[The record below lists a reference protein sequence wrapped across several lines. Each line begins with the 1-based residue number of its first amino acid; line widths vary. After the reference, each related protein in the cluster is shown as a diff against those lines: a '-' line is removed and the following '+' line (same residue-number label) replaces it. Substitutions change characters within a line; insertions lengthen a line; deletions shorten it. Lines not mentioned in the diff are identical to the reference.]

1 MNQDKD
7 YFAFISYQRKDEEW
21 ADWLRNKLEHYRLPS
36 SVRKKDASLPKEIRP
51 IFRDALELAGGVL
64 AKEIETALQN
74 SKFLIVIC
82 SPNSAKSPWVNK
94 EIQTFIE
101 LGREDRIIPFIIDG
115 TPSSDNEDTECFPP
129 ALRSL
134 KGEKELLGINI
145 NELSRDA
152 ASIKVV
158 ARMFGL
164 KFDTLWQRYEREK
177 KRKRW
182 MIVGGALLFAFVSLG
197 IGGYFV
203 RQNRIIESQ
212 NERLQQDSVTIA
224 EHLTRIQ
231 NDSIKLSV
239 QNDSMVL
246 QNNLII
252 SQRDSI
258 AHSIQQ
264 IKLSNRLLT
273 EERDNVLKANWQAK
287 ENYARAIA
295 KEASR
300 VCAEGNAYGA
310 ITLLLDVIP
319 NKDNNYNYPSIPEV
333 EASFRQ
339 ANDSILYS
347 RGSIGQIRKHHRAE
361 VMSISMSKTGKMVT
375 GYNTCE
381 ACVWNLH
388 TGHED
393 EKMHIQLN
401 DRCTNTLISSD
412 GNIIYAGGKGELK
425 TKIINSAGTIEETT
439 ITNNFDGLS
448 NNVLHMSI
456 GSDFIVYK
464 DLDGYYRFVNT
475 NTLEEFWE
483 IGNLRQLVLTPD
495 SKYAI
500 ALSNDKT
507 VCIWNIKKKMIMSSF
522 SVECNIYWADISIS
536 ADGKHLK
543 IEDPQETNIWDLR
556 NGCKEMHFISCTFPK
571 STNNA
576 PVLGSLGVETSIE
589 DSVFRVH
596 VHENGNISIY
606 KKIFKNRLSKERTYS
621 TNSLLFN
628 RSLSNAIPYYYNEQD
643 NLLVIN
649 GKEVTI
655 PFDRCNE
662 DIFLS
667 CGPGY
672 DINESLSRLVIYY
685 PMNSNAYVWS
695 LKEYKVDGKLSHE
708 SVIKNVSFSCNSE
721 YVITQTEDGYTHFWN
736 TKGYIEDFCIKTGYL
751 RNLDLS
757 YDNRFAYNLDPTVTI
772 WDTRKN
778 EQIPSIIQIESDNP
792 SSIFLNTHNTQFI
805 TSDNNVIQ
813 LWDFKTGIELW
824 KYYINNPDC
833 VNNKYY
839 VNFCEGGIRILNKEY
854 GKSPKSFFMEL
865 DNYNVLVNKY
875 REIYGR

>member
-1 MNQDKD
+1 MEHNKE
-7 YFAFISYQRKDEEW
+7 YFAFISYKREDEKW
-21 ADWLRNKLEHYRLPS
+21 AKWLQHKLEHYHLPVN
-36 SVRKKDASLPKEIRP
+36 VRKENPSLPQSIRP
-51 IFRDALELAGGVL
+51 VFKDTSELAAGVL
-64 AKEIETALQN
+64 AEEIHEALDN
-74 SKFLIVIC
+74 SKYLIVIC
-82 SPNSAKSPWVNK
+82 SPRAAQSKWVGK
-94 EIQTFIE
+94 EVQTFIDM
-101 LGREDRIIPFIIDG
+101 GRSDKIIPFIIGG
-115 TPSSDNEDTECFPP
+115 TPFSDNPEEECFPS
-129 ALRSL
+129 SL
-134 KGEKELLGINI
+134 LNLPKEQELLGVNI
-145 NELSRDA
+145 NEMGREA
-152 ASIKVV
+152 AVVKVV
-158 ARMFGL
+158 AHMFGL
-164 KFDTLWQRYEREK
+164 KFDTLWQRYEREQ

-182 MIVGGALLFAFVSLG
+182 MWIGGSVLLALLGLS

-203 RQNRIIESQ
+203 RQNGIIEKQ
-212 NERLQQDSVTIA
+212 NERLQQDSVTMA

-239 QNDSMVL
+239 QNDSIVL

-252 SQRDSI
+252 CQRDSI

-264 IKLSNRLLT
+264 IKLSNKVLA

-300 VCAEGNAYGA
+300 MCVEGNAYGA

-319 NKDNNYNYPSIPEV
+319 NKDNSYNYPSIPEV

-375 GYNTCE
+375 GYNTRE

-388 TGHED
+388 TGQED
-393 EKMHIQLN
+393 DKMHIQVN
-401 DRCTNTLISSD
+401 NRCTNTLINSD
-412 GNIIYAGGKGELK
+412 GNIIIAGGKGELK
-425 TKIINSAGTIEETT
+425 TKMINSAGTIKETT
-439 ITNNFDGLS
+439 ITSNFDGLS
-448 NNVLHMSI
+448 NNALHMSL

-464 DLDGYYRFVNT
+464 DLDGHYRFVNIY
-475 NTLEEFWE
+475 TLEEFWE
-483 IGNLRQLVLTPD
+483 IGNLRQLILSPD

-500 ALSNDKT
+500 SLSNDKT
-507 VCIWNIKKKMIMSSF
+507 VCIWNIKKKRIMSSF
-522 SVECNIYWADISIS
+522 NVECNIYWADISIS

-543 IEDPQETNIWDLR
+543 IEDPQGTNIWDLMKGR
-556 NGCKEMHFISCTFPK
+556 KEEHFISCTFPK
-571 STNNA
+571 STNNV
-576 PVLGSLGVETSIE
+576 PVLGSMGVEATIE

-606 KKIFKNRLSKERTYS
+606 KKIIKNRMSKEKTYT
-621 TNSLLFN
+621 TNFLLFN
-628 RSLSNAIPYYYNEQD
+628 HSLSNAIPYYYNEKD
-643 NLLVIN
+643 SLLVIN

-655 PFDRCNE
+655 PFDRYNE

-667 CGPGY
+667 YGPRY
-672 DINESLSRLVIYY
+672 DINESLSHLVIYY
-685 PMNSNAYVWS
+685 PMNSNAYIWN
-695 LKEYKVDGKLSHE
+695 LKENKVDGKLSHE
-708 SVIKNVSFSCNSE
+708 SIIESACFSCNSK
-721 YVITQTEDGYTHFWN
+721 YVITQTKDGYTHFWN
-736 TKGYIEDFCIKTGYL
+736 IKGYIEDFCIKTGYL

-772 WDTRKN
+772 WDTRKI
-778 EQIPSIIQIESDNP
+778 EQISSIIQIESDNP
-792 SSIFLNTHNTQFI
+792 SSIFLNTQNTHFI

-824 KYYINNPDC
+824 RYNINNPDC

-865 DNYNVLVNKY
+865 DNYNVLVKKY
-875 REIYGR
+875 RELYGR